1 METCLSKQT
10 GKILSVF
17 RIAVVFQFFCFEK
30 GGKMKKARMLLL
42 VALILIM
49 NVGVVSA
56 ADEPVYG
63 LFMSHMTNAFTMEMS
78 TAVQTKADELGV
90 KLTVYDGGKDPAK
103 QINQMETAISQGIAA
118 IIVEPASVDGIIP
131 AVKAAREAGIP
142 VVILNQKITDQS
154 IASTFVGVSNV
165 DGGKMEMSAAVAD
178 IGGEGKVALLLGPMG
193 SDAQIG
199 RSEGYQ
205 AIIDDSKGKVEV
217 VYELTANWTTDE
229 ALAVVETWLSS
240 GKEINAIVAQNDGMA
255 MGALKAVED
264 AKMEDKILVYGLD
277 ATDEALAAVKDGRLK
292 ATVSQ
297 STTLQGL
304 KAMEAAVDL
313 VNGKEVAPEILVEF
327 TLITKDNVDEFL
339 K

>member
-1 METCLSKQT
+1 
-10 GKILSVF
+10 
-17 RIAVVFQFFCFEK
+17 
-30 GGKMKKARMLLL
+30 MKKARMLLL

-103 QINQMETAISQGIAA
+103 QINQIETAISQGIAA

-178 IGGEGKVALLLGPMG
+178 MGGEGKVALLLGPMG

-205 AIIDDSKGKVEV
+205 AIIDESKGKVEV

-313 VNGKEVAPEILVEF
+313 VNGKEIAPEILVDF

>member
-1 METCLSKQT
+1 
-10 GKILSVF
+10 
-17 RIAVVFQFFCFEK
+17 
-30 GGKMKKARMLLL
+30 
-42 VALILIM
+42 M
-49 NVGVVSA
+49 NWV
-56 ADEPVYG
+56 
-63 LFMSHMTNAFTMEMS
+63 
-78 TAVQTKADELGV
+78 V

-103 QINQMETAISQGIAA
+103 QINQIETAISQGIAA

-178 IGGEGKVALLLGPMG
+178 MGGEGKVALLLGPMG

-205 AIIDDSKGKVEV
+205 AIIDESKGKVEV

-313 VNGKEVAPEILVEF
+313 VNGKEVAPEILVDF

>member
-1 METCLSKQT
+1 
-10 GKILSVF
+10 
-17 RIAVVFQFFCFEK
+17 
-30 GGKMKKARMLLL
+30 MKKIRVLL
-42 VALILIM
+42 VLVVILIL

-78 TAVQTKADELGV
+78 GAVQAKADELGV

-118 IIVEPASVDGIIP
+118 IIIEPASVDGIIP
-131 AVKAAREAGIP
+131 AVKAARDAGIP
-142 VVILNQKITDQS
+142 VIILNQKITDQS
-154 IASTFVGVSNV
+154 IANTFVGVSNV

-178 IGGEGKVALLLGPMG
+178 MGGEGKVALLLGPMG
-193 SDAQIG
+193 SDAQLG

-205 AIIDDSKGKVEV
+205 AVIDEAKGKIEV

-229 ALAVVETWLSS
+229 ALAIVETWLSS

-264 AKMEDKILVYGLD
+264 AKMEDKIFVYGLD

-297 STTLQGL
+297 STTLQGQ
-304 KAMEAAVDL
+304 KAMEAAVDI
-313 VNGKEVAPEILVEF
+313 VNGKEVPAEVLVDF
-327 TLITKDNVDEFL
+327 TLITIDNVDEFL

>member
-1 METCLSKQT
+1 
-10 GKILSVF
+10 
-17 RIAVVFQFFCFEK
+17 
-30 GGKMKKARMLLL
+30 MKKARMLLL

-205 AIIDDSKGKVEV
+205 AIIDESKGKVEV

>member
-1 METCLSKQT
+1 
-10 GKILSVF
+10 
-17 RIAVVFQFFCFEK
+17 
-30 GGKMKKARMLLL
+30 MKKARMLLL

>member
-17 RIAVVFQFFCFEK
+17 RIAVVFQFFYFEK

-42 VALILIM
+42 VALFLIM

>member
-1 METCLSKQT
+1 
-10 GKILSVF
+10 
-17 RIAVVFQFFCFEK
+17 
-30 GGKMKKARMLLL
+30 MKKITVLML
-42 VALILIM
+42 VFAILM
-49 NVGVVSA
+49 SGVVTVSA

-78 TAVQTKADELGV
+78 SAVKAKADELGV

-103 QINQMETAISQGIAA
+103 QINQMETALSQGISA
-118 IIVEPASVDGIIP
+118 IIIEPASVDGIKP
-131 AVKAAREAGIP
+131 AVEAAREAGVP
-142 VVILNQKITDQS
+142 VIILNQKITDQEL
-154 IASTFVGVSNV
+154 ANCFVGVSNV

-178 IGGEGKVALLLGPMG
+178 MGGEGKVALLLGPMG

-205 AIIDDSKGKVEV
+205 AVIDESGGKIEV
-217 VYELTANWTTDE
+217 VYELTANWVTDE
-229 ALAVVETWLSS
+229 ALSIVETWLSS

-255 MGALKAVED
+255 LGALKAVED
-264 AKMEDKILVYGLD
+264 AKLQDKILVYGLD

-297 STTLQGL
+297 STTLQGQ
-304 KAMEAAVDL
+304 KAMEAAFDI
-313 VNGKEVAPEILVEF
+313 VNGKEVPDEVLVDF
-327 TLITKDNVDEFL
+327 TLITIDNVDEFL

>member
-1 METCLSKQT
+1 
-10 GKILSVF
+10 
-17 RIAVVFQFFCFEK
+17 
-30 GGKMKKARMLLL
+30 MKKARMLLL

-118 IIVEPASVDGIIP
+118 IIVEPVSVDGIIP

-264 AKMEDKILVYGLD
+264 AKMGDKILVYGLD

-313 VNGKEVAPEILVEF
+313 VTGKEVAPEILVEF

>member
-1 METCLSKQT
+1 
-10 GKILSVF
+10 
-17 RIAVVFQFFCFEK
+17 
-30 GGKMKKARMLLL
+30 MKKARMLLL

-131 AVKAAREAGIP
+131 AVKEARDAGIP

-178 IGGEGKVALLLGPMG
+178 MGGEGKVALLLGPMG

-205 AIIDDSKGKVEV
+205 AIIDESKGKVEV

-240 GKEINAIVAQNDGMA
+240 GKEIDTIVAQNDGMA

>member
-1 METCLSKQT
+1 
-10 GKILSVF
+10 
-17 RIAVVFQFFCFEK
+17 
-30 GGKMKKARMLLL
+30 MKKARMLLL

-103 QINQMETAISQGIAA
+103 QINQIETAISQGIAA

-178 IGGEGKVALLLGPMG
+178 MGGEGKVALLLGPMG

-205 AIIDDSKGKVEV
+205 AIIDESKGKVEV

-255 MGALKAVED
+255 MGALKAIED

-313 VNGKEVAPEILVEF
+313 VNGKEVAPEILVDF

>member
-1 METCLSKQT
+1 
-10 GKILSVF
+10 
-17 RIAVVFQFFCFEK
+17 
-30 GGKMKKARMLLL
+30 MKKARMLLL

-103 QINQMETAISQGIAA
+103 QINQIETAISQGIAA

-178 IGGEGKVALLLGPMG
+178 MGGEGKVALLLGPMG

-205 AIIDDSKGKVEV
+205 AIIDESKGKVEV

-240 GKEINAIVAQNDGMA
+240 GKEINAIVAQNVGMA

-313 VNGKEVAPEILVEF
+313 VNGKEVAPEILVDF

>member
-1 METCLSKQT
+1 
-10 GKILSVF
+10 
-17 RIAVVFQFFCFEK
+17 
-30 GGKMKKARMLLL
+30 MKKARKLLL

-103 QINQMETAISQGIAA
+103 QINQIETAISQGIAA

-178 IGGEGKVALLLGPMG
+178 MGGEGKVALLLGPMG

-205 AIIDDSKGKVEV
+205 AIIDESKGKVEV

-313 VNGKEVAPEILVEF
+313 VNGKEVAPEILVDF

>member
-1 METCLSKQT
+1 
-10 GKILSVF
+10 
-17 RIAVVFQFFCFEK
+17 
-30 GGKMKKARMLLL
+30 MKKARMLLL

-103 QINQMETAISQGIAA
+103 QINQIETAISQGIAA

-178 IGGEGKVALLLGPMG
+178 MGGEGKVALLLGQMG

-205 AIIDDSKGKVEV
+205 AIIDESKGKVEV

-313 VNGKEVAPEILVEF
+313 VNGKEVAPEILVDF

>member
-1 METCLSKQT
+1 
-10 GKILSVF
+10 
-17 RIAVVFQFFCFEK
+17 
-30 GGKMKKARMLLL
+30 MKKARMLLL

-131 AVKAAREAGIP
+131 AVKEARDAGIP

-178 IGGEGKVALLLGPMG
+178 MGGEGKVALLLGPMG

-205 AIIDDSKGKVEV
+205 AIIDESKGKVEV

-240 GKEINAIVAQNDGMA
+240 GKEIDAIVAQNDGMA

>member
-1 METCLSKQT
+1 
-10 GKILSVF
+10 
-17 RIAVVFQFFCFEK
+17 
-30 GGKMKKARMLLL
+30 
-42 VALILIM
+42 
-49 NVGVVSA
+49 
-56 ADEPVYG
+56 
-63 LFMSHMTNAFTMEMS
+63 
-78 TAVQTKADELGV
+78 
-90 KLTVYDGGKDPAK
+90 
-103 QINQMETAISQGIAA
+103 
-118 IIVEPASVDGIIP
+118 
-131 AVKAAREAGIP
+131 
-142 VVILNQKITDQS
+142 
-154 IASTFVGVSNV
+154 
-165 DGGKMEMSAAVAD
+165 
-178 IGGEGKVALLLGPMG
+178 
-193 SDAQIG
+193 
-199 RSEGYQ
+199 
-205 AIIDDSKGKVEV
+205 V

-313 VNGKEVAPEILVEF
+313 VNGKEVAPEILVDF

>member
-1 METCLSKQT
+1 
-10 GKILSVF
+10 
-17 RIAVVFQFFCFEK
+17 
-30 GGKMKKARMLLL
+30 MLLL

-103 QINQMETAISQGIAA
+103 QINQIETAISQGIAA

-178 IGGEGKVALLLGPMG
+178 MGGEGKVALLLGPMG

-205 AIIDDSKGKVEV
+205 AIIDESKGKVEV

-313 VNGKEVAPEILVEF
+313 VNGKEIAPEILVDF

>member
-1 METCLSKQT
+1 
-10 GKILSVF
+10 
-17 RIAVVFQFFCFEK
+17 
-30 GGKMKKARMLLL
+30 MKKIRVLL
-42 VALILIM
+42 VLVVILIL
-49 NVGVVSA
+49 NVGVVSS

-78 TAVQTKADELGV
+78 GAVQAKADELGV

-118 IIVEPASVDGIIP
+118 IIIEPTSVDGIIP
-131 AVKAAREAGIP
+131 AVKAARDAGIP
-142 VVILNQKITDQS
+142 VIILNQKITDQS
-154 IASTFVGVSNV
+154 IANTFVGVSNV

-178 IGGEGKVALLLGPMG
+178 MGGEGKVALLLGPMG
-193 SDAQIG
+193 SDAQLG

-205 AIIDDSKGKVEV
+205 AIIDEAKGKIEV

-229 ALAVVETWLSS
+229 ALAIVETWLSS

-264 AKMEDKILVYGLD
+264 AKMEDKIFVYGLD

-297 STTLQGL
+297 STTLQGQ
-304 KAMEAAVDL
+304 KAMEAAVDI
-313 VNGKEVAPEILVEF
+313 VNGKEVPAEVLVDF
-327 TLITKDNVDEFL
+327 TLITIDNVDEFL

>member
-1 METCLSKQT
+1 
-10 GKILSVF
+10 
-17 RIAVVFQFFCFEK
+17 
-30 GGKMKKARMLLL
+30 MLLL

-103 QINQMETAISQGIAA
+103 QINQIETAISQGIAA

-178 IGGEGKVALLLGPMG
+178 MGGEGKVALLLGPMG

-205 AIIDDSKGKVEV
+205 AIIDESKGKVEV

-313 VNGKEVAPEILVEF
+313 VNGKEVAPEILVDF